1 VRAALVAALPLLFAT
16 SGPVLADTL
25 IDNVNGIT
33 LDAAG
38 QVERFNGVLIGDDG
52 RIEMVLKRGD
62 KRPGK
67 VDFLYDGKGRVLL
80 PGMIDAHGHVM
91 ELGFQQLTLDLSGT
105 KTLAEAQDRLRAY
118 AAAHPDRPW
127 IVGFGWN
134 ERVWGMDKPP
144 VAADLDVVVADRPVW
159 LIRADGHAGWAN
171 SVALAAGKVTAATKD
186 PAGGRIER
194 VAGTARPSGIL
205 VDAARAL
212 VADRAPQP
220 RPEDRDL
227 ALLEAQEVLLR
238 NGVTAI
244 ADMGTSIE
252 DWQAYRRAGDIGNLR
267 IRIMAYAA
275 GVEAMEL
282 IGGPG
287 PTPWLYD
294 DRLRLNGVKLY
305 LDGALGSGGAWLK
318 APYADRP
325 GNSGLPFLNDTQLR
339 NLMSRAAIDNFQVA
353 VHAIGDKANAAT
365 LDAIDELAQTYKGD
379 RRWRIEHAQIVD
391 PGDIARFG
399 QHGIIASMQPQHQAS
414 DRTMAESRL
423 GPARLAGAYA
433 WKSIA
438 ASGARLAFGSD
449 VPVEPA
455 MPFTGIAVA
464 ITRQGADCEPFAG
477 WQPQERI
484 SRELALA
491 AYTTGAAFAG
501 FGEGRIGRIAQGLRA
516 DFVLVDQDPLL
527 ASPAEVRATRVLE
540 TWVGGKALYRAKTP
554 DAGLQPPQ
562 AGGR

>member
-1 VRAALVAALPLLFAT
+1 MTGSQIGAEKGTLTLMCGGRTDAIEAARPVMEAYSSRIVHVGKAGAGQTAKMANQICIAGIVAALAEAVRFAQASHLDMGKVYDAISGGAAQSWQMDNRWQSMAEGPLRLRLCDRLDAQRPGPGDGRRARYRRVAARHRAGRPVLCRSPGHGRRPAGYQRADPPPAEARREVRAALVAALPLLFAT

-238 NGVTAI
+238 SVALPPSPTWAPRSRTGRPTA
-244 ADMGTSIE
+244 APGTSATCASAS
-252 DWQAYRRAGDIGNLR
+252 WP
-267 IRIMAYAA
+267 MP
-275 GVEAMEL
+275 
-282 IGGPG
+282 PG
-287 PTPWLYD
+287 WRPW
-294 DRLRLNGVKLY
+294 N
-305 LDGALGSGGAWLK
+305 
-318 APYADRP
+318 
-325 GNSGLPFLNDTQLR
+325 
-339 NLMSRAAIDNFQVA
+339 
-353 VHAIGDKANAAT
+353 
-365 LDAIDELAQTYKGD
+365 
-379 RRWRIEHAQIVD
+379 
-391 PGDIARFG
+391 
-399 QHGIIASMQPQHQAS
+399 
-414 DRTMAESRL
+414 
-423 GPARLAGAYA
+423 
-433 WKSIA
+433 
-438 ASGARLAFGSD
+438 
-449 VPVEPA
+449 
-455 MPFTGIAVA
+455 
-464 ITRQGADCEPFAG
+464 
-477 WQPQERI
+477 
-484 SRELALA
+484 
-491 AYTTGAAFAG
+491 
-501 FGEGRIGRIAQGLRA
+501 
-516 DFVLVDQDPLL
+516 
-527 ASPAEVRATRVLE
+527 
-540 TWVGGKALYRAKTP
+540 
-554 DAGLQPPQ
+554 
-562 AGGR
+562 